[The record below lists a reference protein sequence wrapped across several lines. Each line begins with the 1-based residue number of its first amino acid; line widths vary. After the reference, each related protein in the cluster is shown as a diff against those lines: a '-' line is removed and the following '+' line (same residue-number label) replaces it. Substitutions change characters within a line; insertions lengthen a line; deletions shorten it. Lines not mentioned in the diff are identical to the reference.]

1 MLLLL
6 HLMLLLLQSLLQRLL
21 EHRQNLYV
29 PHQKMMLVLQDL

>member
-6 HLMLLLLQSLLQRLL
+6 HLMLLPLQSLLQRLL

-29 PHQKMMLVLQDL
+29 LHR